1 MVSYQG
7 WANLALQL
15 RTGKTDRELTLFYD
29 ANDNATGGD

>member
-15 RTGKTDRELTLFYD
+15 RGKTDRELTLFYD